1 MCQRQSVRPWLV
13 CLGGAVMLFSSMGLG
28 SNLYSV
34 YQPYI
39 IAQNAFTN
47 TQASWIITTRSLF
60 IVLGMM
66 SAGWLCARL
75 GIRNAVSAGMLLLVL
90 SRLLFGA
97 AGSLPAYLAAAA
109 LTGLAYSWAGMIPL
123 SLLINN
129 WFQDRN
135 AFALGMA
142 SAGSGLA
149 TILIPAPLTGIIQ
162 AWGLKA
168 AFWTEAAF
176 ALLLGGAVYLLVQ
189 DHPARLGLE
198 PYYQGGGRDRKS
210 VV

>member
-97 AGSLPAYLAAAA
+97 AGSLPIWPPPPSPGWP
-109 LTGLAYSWAGMIPL
+109 TAG
-123 SLLINN
+123 
-129 WFQDRN
+129 R
-135 AFALGMA
+135 G
-142 SAGSGLA
+142 
-149 TILIPAPLTGIIQ
+149 
-162 AWGLKA
+162 
-168 AFWTEAAF
+168 
-176 ALLLGGAVYLLVQ
+176 
-189 DHPARLGLE
+189 
-198 PYYQGGGRDRKS
+198 
-210 VV
+210 

>member
-66 SAGWLCARL
+66 SAE
-75 GIRNAVSAGMLLLVL
+75 I
-90 SRLLFGA
+90 
-97 AGSLPAYLAAAA
+97 
-109 LTGLAYSWAGMIPL
+109 
-123 SLLINN
+123 
-129 WFQDRN
+129 
-135 AFALGMA
+135 
-142 SAGSGLA
+142 
-149 TILIPAPLTGIIQ
+149 
-162 AWGLKA
+162 
-168 AFWTEAAF
+168 
-176 ALLLGGAVYLLVQ
+176 
-189 DHPARLGLE
+189 
-198 PYYQGGGRDRKS
+198 GRAH
-210 VV
+210 V